1 MTKKQLIIGFFI
13 IGVLLLIYFFMPRD
27 SGENTPV
34 VPDPATVNYDGVE
47 QVSTDFNVNQFG
59 GALEKR
65 LLAEIGICDTVK
77 GQEDNL
83 DQPACSPRFFRFFN
97 LHANKSLSEGFML
110 LVRAG
115 VNKYP
120 VRRLLIFE
128 RENGQLVKVNG
139 FVGYLIER
147 RKKQAAY
154 DDIVVRFFER
164 YENQKYF
171 YNCLFAWNNGRYTY
185 QRCEAINDR
194 AILKEKQDS
203 VSVEV
208 LKYLNENQLI
218 F

>member
-1 MTKKQLIIGFFI
+1 MTKKQLLIAFGIIG
-13 IGVLLLIYFFMPRD
+13 LLSLVIYFVNQK
-27 SGENTPV
+27 EKNVIPV
-34 VPDPATVNYDGVE
+34 INPEIDNYDGIE
-47 QVSTDFNVNQFG
+47 QISTDFNANTFSSDI
-59 GALEKR
+59 ERK
-65 LLAEIGICDTVK
+65 LLAEIGICDTIK

-83 DQPACSPRFFRFFN
+83 DVPACSPRFFRFFP
-97 LHANKSLSEGFML
+97 LRVGKPLSEGFML

-128 RENGQLVKVNG
+128 RERGELVKVNG
-139 FVGYLIER
+139 FVGYIIER
-147 RKKQAAY
+147 RKKHSAY

-164 YENQKYF
+164 YESQKYF
-171 YNCLFAWNNGRYTY
+171 YNCLFSWKEGRYQY
-185 QRCEAINDR
+185 KSCEAINDR